1 MVLIISHIVSAVSCN
16 RQSKIRQS
24 KIQGLRFKIKPP
36 NSLTFLEQL
45 NFLFTNTTLTF
56 IIFNIHFPLHWFQ
69 SDVFRY
75 SRYKY
80 WIISWLYETYTWQC
94 LTFSSLKSNIS
105 LVIEIFYNSLLYII
119 LSCLL
124 YLTIFFLLLTQSFLF
139 FLSSTF
145 PFFFLLP
152 FSLIFSSF
160 FHFPHFKNKE
170 STKVLNSQFF
180 VLKHIFRSP
189 EPAYKVSAIGVS
201 ASTKY
206 AQIIENGTYKNYEIE
221 KRFEFWYVAFK
232 YDKDA
237 AQNF

>member
-1 MVLIISHIVSAVSCN
+1 MIINTYNRYFSNLQNLMMLIISHIVSAVSCN

-105 LVIEIFYNSLLYII
+105 LVIEIFYNL
-119 LSCLL
+119 
-124 YLTIFFLLLTQSFLF
+124 FFPVFSTSQSF
-139 FLSSTF
+139 SYS
-145 PFFFLLP
+145 
-152 FSLIFSSF
+152 
-160 FHFPHFKNKE
+160 
-170 STKVLNSQFF
+170 
-180 VLKHIFRSP
+180 
-189 EPAYKVSAIGVS
+189 
-201 ASTKY
+201 
-206 AQIIENGTYKNYEIE
+206 
-221 KRFEFWYVAFK
+221 
-232 YDKDA
+232 
-237 AQNF
+237 

>member
-1 MVLIISHIVSAVSCN
+1 MMLIISHIVSAVSCN

-45 NFLFTNTTLTF
+45 IFLITNTTLTF

-105 LVIEIFYNSLLYII
+105 LVIEIFYNFSII
-119 LSCLL
+119 YYS
-124 YLTIFFLLLTQSFLF
+124 
-139 FLSSTF
+139 FLSSLPHNLF
-145 PFFFLLP
+145 PTLNSEFSLFSLFYFSLFFLLP

-160 FHFPHFKNKE
+160 FHFPHFKNRE

-201 ASTKY
+201 AS
-206 AQIIENGTYKNYEIE
+206 Q
-221 KRFEFWYVAFK
+221 
-232 YDKDA
+232 
-237 AQNF
+237 QNMLRLLRTVPIRIMR

>member
-45 NFLFTNTTLTF
+45 NFLITNTTLTF
-56 IIFNIHFPLHWFQ
+56 IILIFNIHFPLHWFQ

-105 LVIEIFYNSLLYII
+105 LVIEIFYNFSII
-119 LSCLL
+119 YYS
-124 YLTIFFLLLTQSFLF
+124 
-139 FLSSTF
+139 FLSSLPHNLFPTLNSEF
-145 PFFFLLP
+145 SLFSLFYFSFFFPPPFFSNLFFF
-152 FSLIFSSF
+152 FSFPSF
-160 FHFPHFKNKE
+160 
-170 STKVLNSQFF
+170 
-180 VLKHIFRSP
+180 
-189 EPAYKVSAIGVS
+189 
-201 ASTKY
+201 
-206 AQIIENGTYKNYEIE
+206 
-221 KRFEFWYVAFK
+221 
-232 YDKDA
+232 
-237 AQNF
+237 